1 MKIATARK
9 KTSRRWRTQEISWE
23 QFLEK
28 LRQPLR
34 TGETVR
40 EYRAMSREE
49 QGLAKEA
56 AGGFVGGALDGGQ
69 RKTETVR
76 ERWLITLDADHAKQN
91 AWKRVTAL
99 TDCRMAC
106 YSTHSHTAEKPRLRW
121 IIPTDRAMTPDEYPA
136 VARRVGEWVDIETLD
151 PTTYE
156 CARIM
161 YWPTV
166 AQDGPYEYHVQE
178 GPVLKVDDVLR
189 TYGEGDAWKDT
200 TLWPIARSEAEIRV
214 RSMKKAGNPLEKPGA
229 VGLFC
234 RTYDVPTAIDEFLPE
249 VYLPTDKADRYTYA
263 GGTTAA
269 GAILYNDGLFLY
281 SNHATDPCSG
291 QSVNA
296 FDLVRIHKFG
306 DLDDDAEEGTP
317 VTRLPSYQA
326 MCKWLVTL
334 PEIKHQLAEERSAA
348 VEEDFGDLLGA
359 VMPTADE
366 TENGANW
373 EDGLELNN
381 KTGECE
387 PTVNNALLI
396 LLNDPALKGRFGYD
410 LFAELP
416 RLRGDVPWRPQ
427 GSVDTGKG
435 RGTLWTDQDEAGLR
449 WYLQLKWKFRSEK
462 DLQSALELAM
472 RANAFHPVREY
483 LNGLQWDGTPR
494 LETMFVDYLGAE
506 DGNLTRAATRK
517 WMCAA
522 VNRVMHPG
530 CKFDSCIVLVGAQ
543 NLGKSSFA
551 DVLSQGWFND
561 SAINMD
567 SKDGYASLHGNW
579 IIELAELASVKRSDV
594 ETVKTFL
601 SKREDTY
608 RPAYAR
614 HVATF
619 PRQCVFFATT
629 NEPEFLR
636 DRTGNRRFWP
646 ITVTEKMDR
655 DALEANVDQI
665 WAEAMVLW
673 KKGEKLWL
681 DTPELEEEL
690 REVQSLRIV
699 QDDLEGM
706 LLAYLDQ
713 PLPDNW
719 EELSPESRR
728 DYIQGDAPIDPA
740 RCTVRRDQVS
750 ITEIKTELLSLD
762 RRKMGGND
770 YDTRRL
776 ANLMN
781 NLPGWKKGRKRVKLK
796 QYGAQWVYY
805 RRRSGA

>member
-1 MKIATARK
+1 MWIAEAKR
-9 KTSRRWRTQEISWE
+9 KTSKRWRNREITWS
-23 QFLEK
+23 QFCEK
-28 LRQPLR
+28 LDKPIR
-34 TGETVR
+34 TAETER
-40 EYRAMSREE
+40 EYRAMSKEDRDI
-49 QGLAKEA
+49 AKEV
-56 AGGFVGGALDGGQ
+56 AGGFVGGYLEGGR
-69 RKTETVR
+69 RKTEAVR
-76 ERWLITLDADHAKQN
+76 ERWLITLDADHARN
-91 AWKRVTAL
+91 GDWKRVTTL
-99 TDCRMAC
+99 LDYRMAC
-106 YSTHSHTAEKPRLRW
+106 YSTHSHTEDKPRLRW
-121 IIPTDRAMTPDEYPA
+121 VIPTDRAMTPDEYPA
-136 VARRVGEWVDIETLD
+136 VARRVAEWLGIETMD
-151 PTTYE
+151 QTTYDL
-156 CARIM
+156 CRLFFYPSCCI
-161 YWPTV
+161 
-166 AQDGPYEYHVQE
+166 DSSYEYHVQE
-178 GPVLKVDDVLR
+178 GPVLRVADVLR
-189 TYGEGDAWKDT
+189 TYGGRDSWKDS
-200 TLWPIARSEAEIRV
+200 TLWPIAKSEAEIRV
-214 RSMKKAGNPLEKPGA
+214 RGMKKAGDPTEKPGA

-234 RTYDVPTAIDEFLPE
+234 RTYDVPTAIEEFLPE
-249 VYLPTDKADRYTYA
+249 VYLPTDKPDRYTFA
-263 GGTTAA
+263 GGTTTA
-269 GAILYNDGLFLY
+269 GAIVYNDGQFLY
-281 SNHATDPCSG
+281 SNHATDPCNG

-296 FDLVRIHKFG
+296 FDLVRIHKYG
-306 DLDDDAEEGTP
+306 ALDDDTGEEIP
-317 VTRLPSYQA
+317 VTRRPSYAA

-334 PEIKHQLAEERSAA
+334 PEIKHQLALERS
-348 VEEDFGDLLGA
+348 ESLQEDFGDLLGTVLPGSA
-359 VMPTADE
+359 EEP
-366 TENGANW
+366 GKNW

-387 PTVNNALLI
+387 PSVNNALLI
-396 LLNDPALKGRFGYD
+396 LLNDPALKGKFGYD

-435 RGTLWTDQDEAGLR
+435 RGTLWTDQDEAGIR

-483 LNGLQWDGTPR
+483 LNNLSWDGTPR
-494 LETMFVDYLGAE
+494 LETMFMDYLGAE
-506 DGNLTRAATRK
+506 DSHLVRAATRK

-522 VNRVMHPG
+522 VNRVMRPG

-614 HVATF
+614 HVVTF

-646 ITVTEKMDR
+646 ITVTKRMDR
-655 DALEANVDQI
+655 DALAAVVDQL
-665 WAEAMVLW
+665 WAEAVVLW
-673 KKGEKLWL
+673 KKGEKLWM
-681 DTPELEEEL
+681 DTPELEAEL
-690 REVQSLRIV
+690 LEVQGTRIV
-699 QDDLEGM
+699 QDDLEGQ
-706 LLAYLDQ
+706 LLEYLDT

-728 DYIQGDAPIDPA
+728 DYIQGDAPVDPA
-740 RCTVRRDQVS
+740 KCARRRDAVS
-750 ITEIKTELLSLD
+750 VPEIKVELMCID
-762 RRKMGGND
+762 RRKKGGND
-770 YDTRRL
+770 YDTRRV

-781 NLPGWKKGRKRVKLK
+781 NLPGWVKSSKKQRVPGYGI
-796 QYGAQWVYY
+796 QYVYQ
-805 RRRSGA
+805 REGGQDT